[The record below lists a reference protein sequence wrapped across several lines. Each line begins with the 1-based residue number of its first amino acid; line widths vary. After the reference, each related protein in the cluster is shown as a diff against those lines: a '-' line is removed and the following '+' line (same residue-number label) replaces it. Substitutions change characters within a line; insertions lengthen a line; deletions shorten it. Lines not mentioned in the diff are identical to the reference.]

1 MNTLA
6 KSSRRLFIA
15 AGLMVVFMAVF
26 IAAILLMPTRNVV
39 EAGRPARAVPNALS
53 TDEGPL
59 LVPAL
64 NPPIKTPE
72 PGAAAAA
79 AAAQRVD
86 LGVEALQFQ
95 PSERLVRGQALGPSL
110 DADKPAGQGDGD
122 LARPAGTEG
131 FGPQEGYSAP
141 DYAQLLAPMDWV
153 PLLYEGFVGFSPP
166 AVEQPFAP
174 TFGISDWTVYDFGPD
189 NLERTWGANDFL
201 YYYHDDDPSDV
212 QSAWPAA
219 FGADALD
226 PNEFYYSNNLNS
238 WLDYG
243 PMDLSNMENVFV
255 SFGLWYETEP
265 DFDKIKFCASTDGLN
280 YSCATWSGVSGGW
293 TDQAFWLTSYAGYSE
308 VWVAWVFQSND
319 SNFDDG
325 PFVDEIWVLGDE
337 IGGEPTPTPTPDP
350 GGELIENGS
359 FETGDLTGWQGG
371 EPSPTPTDTPTATPT
386 DTPTPTDP
394 IQNGDFENGPDGSW
408 MEYSALGYLPLILES
423 SVLPVTPHSGNWA
436 AWLGGADNEL
446 SALIQSVTVPSGAS
460 TLSFWYWIAS
470 QDTVCDA
477 SGDLGGVIVHIGGTY
492 EVVDAFVLCDATN
505 TGGWVRR
512 TVDLSAYVGQTVD
525 LDIRAETNASLNSNL
540 FIDDVVLG
548 SALLAPDPALPEP
561 GALPSGT
568 GGSFAPKSESL
579 LSPDPR
585 APAIELSP
593 LLGTQRDQLQPDSI
607 DLPRS
612 AASGQLRGSVRD
624 LAQGGP
630 LPTDLT
636 GGEGTLGI
644 LEVGVSDLS
653 QVHGTY
659 AAYLWRAHNLGIGV
673 DTLYQ
678 TIDVPA
684 DVNDVTLNFWFGVA
698 TNETVVGNDWFC
710 AGMADPANHG
720 TILLDLGCV
729 DATDTAPYWQEVL
742 YSLDAAELGAVA
754 GRSVDLV
761 FFLFSDIDFL
771 GHGDGVG
778 ATTAWVD
785 YVRVYASG
793 GSGGGAIDPHEPN
806 DSAASATTIT
816 CGATITGVIGDALG
830 GYDIDWFE
838 LSNVPAGRMD
848 IDIDAKTQVPP
859 SALDSVVGLWDGN
872 VDLVTWNDD
881 DGTSFDSYV
890 VYTNTVANATYYVS
904 VESYTGSGSPDAFY
918 DLTVECAGGGDDEPP
933 PTSEEPPVDEDTWT
947 VMLYLNAED
956 SAFAPIL
963 TQYRTDIEAFIEDR
977 PGVTVT
983 ILYDGPNTNDTVRYL
998 VQPNGNYTQ
1007 GANIWP
1013 RGELNMGH
1021 PDTLRNFVTWAM
1033 DQYPADR
1040 YYLAIDDHGH
1050 GVYGISWD
1058 PSSGNDQLTPPEL
1071 YSALKNATRN
1081 GARKIDIF
1089 DYEAC
1094 LMGLAENA
1102 YDLREWVDYVVFFE
1116 QISWGINTYPEY
1128 FKDLAGSDS
1137 ALEVGTR
1144 IVDRYHLGALYA
1156 NGGQGLPHTIS
1167 LVDTGAMAT
1176 VRQAVSDFGN
1186 ALMATDTQARKDA
1199 VRSARNSS
1207 QAFAADMDA
1216 TNPIRA
1222 EYIDLWDLA
1231 DNASGLAASQAAAV
1245 KAAVDGAVVY
1255 ERHASGRVGGANGYT
1270 WDHSGVHGLSIYYP
1284 PTKSSNAFSGYGT
1297 LYQMSRDGTWDEFL
1311 AWVLPTGIGRG
1322 MGAFRAEIKLVDEDA
1337 FTFKY
1342 IYLPLVLK

>member
-1 MNTLA
+1 MNTFE

-15 AGLMVVFMAVF
+15 AGLMVVFMAIF
-26 IAAILLMPTRNVV
+26 IAAILLLPTHNVV
-39 EAGRPARAVPNALS
+39 EAGQSARALPNVLS
-53 TDEGPL
+53 TDAGPMV
-59 LVPAL
+59 VPPL

-79 AAAQRVD
+79 AVAQSVD
-86 LGVEALQFQ
+86 LGVEALQFR
-95 PSERLVRGQALGPSL
+95 PSERLVRGQTLGPSL
-110 DADKPAGQGDGD
+110 DAEKPAGGGNGD
-122 LARPAGTEG
+122 LAKPAGG
-131 FGPQEGYSAP
+131 VGSGPQEGYSAP

-174 TFGISDWTVYDFGPD
+174 TFGDSFWTVYDFGPD
-189 NLERTWGANDFL
+189 NLERTWGANDFI

-226 PNEFYYSNNLNS
+226 PNQFYYPENLSS

-243 PMDLSNMENVFV
+243 PMDLSNMADVIV
-255 SFGLWYETEP
+255 SFGLWYKTEP
-265 DFDKIKFCASTDGLN
+265 GNDKVYFCASTDGSN
-280 YSCATWSGVSGGW
+280 YSCESWSGDSGGW
-293 TDQAFWLTSYAGYSE
+293 TDQAYWLTSYAGYSH
-308 VWVAWVFQSND
+308 VWVAWIFESN
-319 SNFDDG
+319 STPTPDDG
-325 PFVDEIWVLGDE
+325 PFVDEIWVIGDE
-337 IGGEPTPTPTPDP
+337 IGGTSPTPTPDP

-371 EPSPTPTDTPTATPT
+371 EPSPTPTNTPTNTPTATPT
-386 DTPTPTDP
+386 DTPVPADP

-408 MEYSALGYLPLILES
+408 IEYSALGIYPRIRETS
-423 SVLPVTPHSGNWA
+423 ALPVTPHSGNWA
-436 AWLGGADNEL
+436 VWLGGADNEL
-446 SALIQSVTVPSGAS
+446 SAVIQNVSIPSGAS
-460 TLSFWYWIAS
+460 TLSFWHWIAS
-470 QDTVCDA
+470 EDA
-477 SGDLGGVIVHIGGTY
+477 CGYDFGAVVIDNATAVDFFDLCA
-492 EVVDAFVLCDATN
+492 DTN

-512 TVDLSAYVGQTVD
+512 TVDLGSYAGQTVQ
-525 LDIRAETNASLNSNL
+525 LDIRAETDGSLNSNFFL
-540 FIDDVVLG
+540 DDVALG
-548 SALLAPDPALPEP
+548 SSLLASDLATTEPEVIGSWTDNPAHR
-561 GALPSGT
+561 
-568 GGSFAPKSESL
+568 KIESL
-579 LSPDPR
+579 LYRNPH

-593 LLGTQRDQLQPDSI
+593 LLGTQRDQSQPDPV

-612 AASGQLRGSVRD
+612 AVSGQLRGSVRD
-624 LAQGGP
+624 LVQGASP
-630 LPTDLT
+630 PTDLT
-636 GGEGTLGI
+636 GAETPLGV
-644 LEVGVSDLS
+644 LQVGVSDQTS
-653 QVHGTY
+653 VHGTY
-659 AAYLWRAHNLGIGV
+659 AAYLVLAGGPAV

-684 DVNDVTLNFWFGVA
+684 DINDLTLNFWFGVA

-710 AGMADPANHG
+710 AGMTEPGDPGAV
-720 TILLDLGCV
+720 LVDLGCV
-729 DATDTAPYWQEVL
+729 DATDTAPYWQEAL
-742 YSLDAAELGAVA
+742 YSLDAAELEAVV

-761 FFLFSDIDFL
+761 FYLFSDINFF
-771 GHGDGVG
+771 GYGAGSG

-785 YVRVYASG
+785 YVRVYATG
-793 GSGGGAIDPHEPN
+793 AGAGGAIDPHEPN
-806 DSAASATTIT
+806 DDAANATSIT
-816 CGATITGVIGDALG
+816 CSETVTGVIGDALG
-830 GYDIDWFE
+830 GYDVDWFE
-838 LSNVPAGRMD
+838 LSNVPPGRMD
-848 IDIDAKTQVPP
+848 IDIDAKSKVPP
-859 SALDSVVGLWDGN
+859 SALDSVVGLWDSN

-890 VYTNTVANATYYVS
+890 VYTNSVANATYYIS

-918 DLTVECAGGGDDEPP
+918 DLTVECAGGGDEEPP
-933 PTSEEPPVDEDTWT
+933 PTSEEPPVEEDTWT

-956 SAFAPIL
+956 PDFAPIL

-977 PGVTVT
+977 PGVSVT

-998 VQPNGNYTQ
+998 VQPDGNYTQ
-1007 GANIWP
+1007 GTNMWP

-1021 PDTLRNFVTWAM
+1021 PDTLRDFVIWAM
-1033 DQYPADR
+1033 DQYPAEQ

-1058 PSSGNDQLTPPEL
+1058 PGSGNDQLTPPEL

-1081 GARKIDIF
+1081 GERKIDIF

-1128 FKDLAGSDS
+1128 FKDLEGSDS
-1137 ALEVGTR
+1137 SLEVGTR
-1144 IVDRYHLGALYA
+1144 IIDRYHLEALYA
-1156 NGGQGLPHTIS
+1156 NGGRGLPHTIS
-1167 LVDTGAMAT
+1167 LVETAEMAT

-1199 VRSARNSS
+1199 VRSARNNS
-1207 QAFAADMDA
+1207 QAFAADLDA

-1231 DNASGLAASQAAAV
+1231 DNVGGLAASQAAAL
-1245 KAAVDGAVVY
+1245 KAAVDTAVVY
-1255 ERHASGRVGGANGYT
+1255 ERHASGRVGGTNGYT
-1270 WDHSGVHGLSIYYP
+1270 WDHSGAHGLSIYYP
-1284 PTKSSNAFSGYGT
+1284 PTKSSNAFSGYAT

-1311 AWVLPTGIGRG
+1311 AWVLPPGIGRG
-1322 MGAFRAEIKLVDEDA
+1322 MGAFRSEIKLVDEDA
-1337 FTFKY
+1337 LTFKY
-1342 IYLPLVLK
+1342 IYLPMVLK